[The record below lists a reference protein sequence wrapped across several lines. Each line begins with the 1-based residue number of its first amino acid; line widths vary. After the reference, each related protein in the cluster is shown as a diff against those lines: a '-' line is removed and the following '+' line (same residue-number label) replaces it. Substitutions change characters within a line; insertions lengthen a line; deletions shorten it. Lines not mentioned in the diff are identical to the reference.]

1 MNSFAFDLNLISF
14 LDILET
20 KILESNKIYTHHW
33 RAGDL
38 LILNNPSLAHIA
50 GPGSQGSLET
60 TGLRLMHRSTVPG
73 QHSPTKKTNLEYF
86 CGKHEPFQE
95 GYCLYSLKVSIF
107 VYGIL
112 NDIHV
117 FFNYYLWLYISQ

>member
-1 MNSFAFDLNLISF
+1 MVSLS
-14 LDILET
+14 DILET

-50 GPGSQGSLET
+50 GPGSQGSLEA

-73 QHSPTKKTNLEYF
+73 IHSPTKKTNLEYF
-86 CGKHEPFQE
+86 CEKHEPFEE

-107 VYGIL
+107 VYGTLLKIY
-112 NDIHV
+112 V
-117 FFNYYLWLYISQ
+117 FFNYHLRCT